1 MSSTECIHVLTDRGS
16 AHVTPRHAC
25 ARLRPGH
32 TRGGSDISTYTSPP
46 PKGTWP
52 QSCLLQPHR
61 APSDIT
67 LCRCRSAPRGGALPY
82 ATSDRPSEIG
92 NWGSYGEVRSPRAEM
107 LLRGGYL
114 TLTHHPWSTWGPGN
128 ASRTFLVV
136 RGGGGERDVE
146 PLRQGV
152 GVPHG
157 ELLAGLH
164 VAQRP
169 IEDLREGRRGT
180 RSESRGGGAGSGERR
195 AGCTCPPGRSATA
208 SRVCSWALRAARIN
222 PIHSKAELPASS
234 TNSPLTIRTWNT
246 ASPPSLLPTRGGKS
260 PKVPPEHPAARAS
273 SYPSGHRR
281 CFIQR
286 RRTSG
291 TGPERA
297 LGMAEPGL
305 ALVCSCM

>member
-1 MSSTECIHVLTDRGS
+1 MSSGPFRAGLSFTECIHVLTVRGS
-16 AHVTPRHAC
+16 ARVTPRHAC

-32 TRGGSDISTYTSPP
+32 TRGDSDISTPHQRHLTAELFPTAPRCARRCYTVPLPERPEGWGPTVRYHGSPFGNRQPGFVRRGWKSPCRHAAPGGLPRTHPP
-46 PKGTWP
+46 PP
-52 QSCLLQPHR
+52 C
-61 APSDIT
+61 
-67 LCRCRSAPRGGALPY
+67 
-82 ATSDRPSEIG
+82 
-92 NWGSYGEVRSPRAEM
+92 
-107 LLRGGYL
+107 
-114 TLTHHPWSTWGPGN
+114 TWGPGN

-169 IEDLREGRRGT
+169 VEDLRGGRRGT
-180 RSESRGGGAGSGERR
+180 RSANRGGGEGRGAGR

-246 ASPPSLLPTRGGKS
+246 ASPPSLPPSRRRKN
-260 PKVPPEHPAARAS
+260 PKVPPEPRGHVRIS
-273 SYPSGHRR
+273 LSYPPGHRR
-281 CFIQR
+281 SF
-286 RRTSG
+286 
-291 TGPERA
+291 
-297 LGMAEPGL
+297 L
-305 ALVCSCM
+305 